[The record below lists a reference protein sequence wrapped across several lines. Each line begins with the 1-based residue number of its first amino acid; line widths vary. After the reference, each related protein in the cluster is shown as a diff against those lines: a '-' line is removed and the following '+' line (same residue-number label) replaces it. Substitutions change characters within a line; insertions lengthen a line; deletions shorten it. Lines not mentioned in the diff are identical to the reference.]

1 MAFTAS
7 YMYDAWWVE
16 PHPHDPLR
24 VSLRAHDGSF
34 LANGK
39 TSYVLPVISSHP
51 PLVGSRVLAWGYQV
65 E

>member
-7 YMYDAWWVE
+7 YMYDSWWVE

-34 LANGK
+34 LANCGK
-39 TSYVLPVISSHP
+39 SSYEEHSLPPTH
-51 PLVGSRVLAWGYQV
+51 R
-65 E
+65 